1 MTVNGYPPQV
11 NNLKFIMKFSVS
23 LMDKKRAL
31 YYQLHLFFS
40 MNLVEV
46 LRYPLKEI
54 PLLQPVVLVA

>member
-1 MTVNGYPPQV
+1 
-11 NNLKFIMKFSVS
+11 MKFSVS